1 MAKRKER
8 VPLPLALLP
17 YEGAPVL
24 SVPAAVALLIVA
36 GLCDVSNHG
45 WYTRHRGTVLIRAY
59 SIPRMAYTETLGIA
73 VKALGWSNLTVDVL
87 PSIAEINA
95 ASGRILGVADVVDCV
110 TESASPW
117 FKGPY
122 GLILGR
128 VMALPPAYAG
138 RGRRL
143 YHGLKMVKRMKTPE
157 QEKELTLT

>member
-8 VPLPLALLP
+8 VPLPAALLP

-24 SVPAAVALLIVA
+24 SVPTAVALLIVA
-36 GLCDVSNHG
+36 GLCDMSNHG
-45 WYTRHRGTVLIRAY
+45 WYTRHRGTVLIRAF
-59 SIPRMAYTETLGIA
+59 SVPRRGYTETLDTALYA
-73 VKALGWSNLTVDVL
+73 VDGGLPISVL
-87 PSIAEINA
+87 PSVAELQA

-110 TESASPW
+110 TESTSPW

-122 GLILGR
+122 GLVLGR

-143 YHGLKMVKRMKTPE
+143 YHGLKMVKRMNSPVTGNE
-157 QEKELTLT
+157 ELILT